1 MALKEDKNMK
11 KRTRKPIIAMA
22 LALILLMASV
32 ITIEFCKLPKA
43 EPEGVVNKQSN
54 LFGDAK
60 VTQDTKAAKAT
71 KVKKPGQVKT
81 LKKVNVK
88 NYYDKKSEANAASAK
103 IKFSKVKGATGYQ
116 VLLYRTNRS
125 ADDLTPLVFAFN
137 TKKTTYTIKNLVPD
151 FKYTIKV
158 RAYTKGKDGKI
169 VYGKTKSLKI
179 KTGGK
184 RKGWI
189 FVCNTCGACV
199 ANMNLLAKHGDDVY
213 KIHHELHCGYT
224 FYMQ

>member
-1 MALKEDKNMK
+1 MK
-11 KRTRKPIIAMA
+11 KKRIRMMVVLLVFAM
-22 LALILLMASV
+22 LLVSV
-32 ITIEFCKLPKA
+32 TGMESHAATPK
-43 EPEGVVNKQSN
+43 S
-54 LFGDAK
+54 
-60 VTQDTKAAKAT
+60 TAKAST

-88 NYYDKKSEANAASAK
+88 TYYDKKSKRNVSTAK

-116 VLLYRTNRS
+116 VLLYK
-125 ADDLTPLVFAFN
+125 DIKQFGLTPLVFAFN
-137 TKKTTYTIKNLVPD
+137 TKKTTYTIKNMVPNL
-151 FKYTIKV
+151 KYTIKV

>member
-1 MALKEDKNMK
+1 MK
-11 KRTRKPIIAMA
+11 KKRIRMMVVLLVFAM
-22 LALILLMASV
+22 LLVSV
-32 ITIEFCKLPKA
+32 TGMESHAATPK
-43 EPEGVVNKQSN
+43 S
-54 LFGDAK
+54 
-60 VTQDTKAAKAT
+60 TAKAST

-88 NYYDKKSEANAASAK
+88 TYYDKKNEQNVSTAK
-103 IKFSKVKGATGYQ
+103 IKFSKVRGATGYQ
-116 VLLYRTNRS
+116 VLLYRTNRGG
-125 ADDLTPLVFAFN
+125 AKLTPLVFALSTKN
-137 TKKTTYTIKNLVPD
+137 TSYTIKNMVPD

-189 FVCNTCGACV
+189 FVCNTCGACM
-199 ANMNLLAKHGDDVY
+199 ANANLLGKHTKDVY
-213 KIHHELHCGYT
+213 KIHHELHGGYT
-224 FYMQ
+224 FYKK

>member
-1 MALKEDKNMK
+1 MK

-22 LALILLMASV
+22 LTLTLLMACV
-32 ITIEFCKLPKA
+32 VTAEFCKLPKA
-43 EPEGVVNKQSN
+43 VPESVVSDDKGSI
-54 LFGDAK
+54 G
-60 VTQDTKAAKAT
+60 DTKFFNDTKGAKATT

-189 FVCNTCGACV
+189 FVCNTCGVCV
-199 ANMNLLAKHGDDVY
+199 ANMNLLSKHGDAVY
-213 KIHHELHCGYT
+213 KIHHELHGGYT
-224 FYMQ
+224 VYKK